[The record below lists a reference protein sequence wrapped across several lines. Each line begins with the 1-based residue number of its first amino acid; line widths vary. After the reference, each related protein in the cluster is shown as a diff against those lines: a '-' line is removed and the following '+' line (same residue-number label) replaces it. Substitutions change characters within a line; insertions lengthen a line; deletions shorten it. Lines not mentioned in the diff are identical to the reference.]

1 MSSDLATGYSAGIVL
16 HRIALSAPRKV
27 ALSDDGQ
34 ELTYSELASKA
45 LAWMEVFE
53 ESYAKNGSAA
63 VAYVTPS
70 PIDQIAST
78 WGALLSRCPL
88 ALRNGKGFNDAG
100 WSQSIIRFNSM
111 PQPPYPSHRAIIAP
125 QPRDAPALLIP
136 APDGGSDAVV
146 WTQRALALA
155 WAICSPPPGSV
166 GVNQRP
172 LSGPSTW
179 SSCFGVFVGRGL
191 AVVNPFAPKRAW
203 LEALDGPGVTD
214 VHLTMDEAHGLG
226 GMCDG
231 ASCSVRRIFVWN
243 NAAIDKDVL
252 RALAAR
258 FPSASVSRVL
268 ESPGGPVTVATFDEL
283 TQRGMDWIG
292 HPVLGTELTI
302 ERSGGS
308 SSTLIAN
315 SICAGSI
322 VSRAA
327 HQDTLEI
334 GRPTFRCQVR
344 LDSNSAIFLEKDT
357 AYA

>member
-1 MSSDLATGYSAGIVL
+1 MSSHLAAGYSAGVML

-27 ALSDDGQ
+27 ALSEDGQ

-45 LAWMEVFE
+45 LAWREIFE

-63 VAYVTPS
+63 VAYVTAS

-78 WGALLSRCPL
+78 WGALLARCPL
-88 ALRNGKGFNDAG
+88 ALRNGKGFDVAA
-100 WSQSIIRFNSM
+100 WPLSIIHRSSV

-125 QPRDAPALLIP
+125 QPRDAPALLLP
-136 APDGGSDAVV
+136 APDGGSEAIV
-146 WTQRALALA
+146 WTQRTLALA
-155 WAICSPPPGSV
+155 WAICSPPAGSV

-179 SSCFGVFVGRGL
+179 SSCFGIFVGRGV
-191 AVVNPFAPKRAW
+191 AVVQPFAPKRTW

-214 VHLTMDEAHGLG
+214 VHLTMDEAHELAGLG
-226 GMCDG
+226 DG
-231 ASCSVRRIFVWN
+231 ASRSVRRVFVWN
-243 NAAIDKDVL
+243 NAAIDEDVL

-268 ESPGGPVTVATFDEL
+268 ESPGGPLTLATFDEL

-292 HPVLGTELTI
+292 HPVLGTQLTI
-302 ERSGGS
+302 ERRGS
-308 SSTLIAN
+308 SFTLIAN

-327 HQDTLEI
+327 YPDMLEI

-344 LDSNSAIFLEKDT
+344 LDSNSAIFFEKDT
-357 AYA
+357 AHA

>member
-1 MSSDLATGYSAGIVL
+1 MNSVVATGYSAGIVL
-16 HRIALSAPRKV
+16 HRIALSAPRKI
-27 ALSDDGQ
+27 ALSEDGQ
-34 ELTYSELASKA
+34 KLTYSELASKA

-53 ESYAKNGSAA
+53 KSYAKNGPTA

-88 ALRNGKGFNDAG
+88 ALRNGKEFDDAA
-100 WSQSIIRFNSM
+100 WPLSIVRPSSM

-125 QPRDAPALLIP
+125 QPPDAPALLIP

-146 WTQRALALA
+146 WTQRALALS

-166 GVNQRP
+166 GVIQRS

-179 SSCFGVFVGRGL
+179 SSCFGVFVGRGH
-191 AVVNPFAPKRAW
+191 AVVKPFAPTRAW
-203 LEALDGPGVTD
+203 LEALDGSGVTD
-214 VHLTMDEAHGLG
+214 VHLSMAEVHGLG
-226 GMCDG
+226 GQCDG
-231 ASCSVRRIFVWN
+231 VSRSVRRIFVWN
-243 NAAIDKDVL
+243 NAAIDMDVL

-268 ESPGGPVTVATFDEL
+268 ESPGGPVTVATFDDL

-292 HPVLGTELTI
+292 HPVLGTELMI

-308 SSTLIAN
+308 SATLIAN
-315 SICAGSI
+315 SICAGST

-327 HQDTLEI
+327 HQDTLKI

-344 LDSNSAIFLEKDT
+344 LDSNSAIFLEKDN